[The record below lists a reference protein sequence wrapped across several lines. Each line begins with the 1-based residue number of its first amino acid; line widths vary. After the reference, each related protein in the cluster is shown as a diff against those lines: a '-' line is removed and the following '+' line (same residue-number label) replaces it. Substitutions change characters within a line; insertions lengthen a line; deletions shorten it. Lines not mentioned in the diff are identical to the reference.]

1 MKWRIFYFVDFDF
14 NILFVDTPVKIV
26 RGSSRF
32 DLKNYAVPDVADDEI
47 LIEKTPDIVHGDINS
62 ITGKAIN
69 MKEIVPNVKLLVFI
83 CDPVKRLF
91 SNIVHHSKE
100 ATKDFRAKWGN
111 ISTPE
116 GN

>member
-1 MKWRIFYFVDFDF
+1 
-14 NILFVDTPVKIV
+14 
-26 RGSSRF
+26 
-32 DLKNYAVPDVADDEI
+32 
-47 LIEKTPDIVHGDINS
+47 
-62 ITGKAIN
+62 